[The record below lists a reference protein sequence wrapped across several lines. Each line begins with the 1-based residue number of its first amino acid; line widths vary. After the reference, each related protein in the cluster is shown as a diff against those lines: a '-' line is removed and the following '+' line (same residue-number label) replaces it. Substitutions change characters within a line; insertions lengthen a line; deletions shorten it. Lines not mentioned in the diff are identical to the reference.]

1 MAVVSLQLHASL
13 PSSLNS
19 APCPCASLLSQ
30 RARCGW
36 IRDRALPT
44 HPAGEAL
51 PRVPRPQERGKWR
64 MWGGRKILKMEVNT
78 RRWRKILKTTT
89 KKKGF
94 WCEGEDALYRKEKR
108 VTLTVISP
116 PDCVFFLVLK
126 IQSHIEVQALCLW
139 SAPTQYHFR
148 PVGVIVVQLTE
159 QREADSESWSCGT
172 DSCGSFALESQLCY
186 HRLLL
191 MYGTKWKKTNKKPNF
206 ASTGTFPPTCSLISF
221 ILLNFFHNGGIH
233 LIAGDLC
240 RRPRVI

>member
-89 KKKGF
+89 KKRVFGV
-94 WCEGEDALYRKEKR
+94 KEKMHFIGR
-108 VTLTVISP
+108 RSVWPSLSFLHLIVF
-116 PDCVFFLVLK
+116 FFLVLK